1 MAIGCEGFDV
11 EQKNDIR
18 TELFQMLKK
27 NNRKP
32 FKQALLMP
40 ADTVLCVKEGL
51 KIGVFDKNTR
61 IYAIERDY
69 WTARIIET
77 KLKDLGFKEFYVDT
91 CEMSKTYLMYDIC
104 GYWDKEDKFHDELK
118 DKSWDEYKF
127 DMVYLDTCGNLSKKT
142 MNWIAGVLSKRI
154 TKNCQLCFT
163 FQNADR
169 TNAYKYKY
177 YEVPQHYISSTI
189 TDTQKNA
196 NQLICALMDCLEE
209 TGHKYYVEYSRT
221 YQNDNLY
228 GSKSKRSPMITC
240 YLKRKSI
247 SLKKPKQFSGSMDT
261 LDLGYRE
268 NIRYKKRI
276 WGWMELPCDMEINW

>member
-40 ADTVLCVKEGL
+40 ADTVLCAKEGL

-69 WTARIIET
+69 RTARIIQT

-154 TKNCQLCFT
+154 TKDCELCFT

-169 TNAYKYKY
+169 TNAYKFKY
-177 YEVPQHYISSTI
+177 YQAPQHYISSTI

>member
-1 MAIGCEGFDV
+1 
-11 EQKNDIR
+11 
-18 TELFQMLKK
+18 
-27 NNRKP
+27 
-32 FKQALLMP
+32 
-40 ADTVLCVKEGL
+40 
-51 KIGVFDKNTR
+51 
-61 IYAIERDY
+61 
-69 WTARIIET
+69 
-77 KLKDLGFKEFYVDT
+77 
-91 CEMSKTYLMYDIC
+91 
-104 GYWDKEDKFHDELK
+104 
-118 DKSWDEYKF
+118 
-127 DMVYLDTCGNLSKKT
+127 

>member
-40 ADTVLCVKEGL
+40 ADTVLCAKEGL

-69 WTARIIET
+69 RTARIIQT

-154 TKNCQLCFT
+154 TKDCELCFT

-169 TNAYKYKY
+169 TNAYKFKY
-177 YEVPQHYISSTI
+177 YQAPQHYISSTI

-268 NIRYKKRI
+268 NIRYKNRI
-276 WGWMELPCDMEINW
+276 WSWMELPCDM